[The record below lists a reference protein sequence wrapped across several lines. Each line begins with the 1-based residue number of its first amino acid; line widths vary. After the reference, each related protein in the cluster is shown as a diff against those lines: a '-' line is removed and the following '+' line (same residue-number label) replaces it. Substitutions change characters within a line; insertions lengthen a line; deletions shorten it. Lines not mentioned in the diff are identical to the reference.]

1 MVATWGATCI
11 PLCPA
16 AHQFRRDDGSCPKG
30 SGFMMSHESIPA
42 SNETS
47 ETFTGDCPSSS
58 RMSLV
63 QELLLMSAGSS
74 VGAAVA
80 LDGRLDLT
88 ALAAAGQRLTARH
101 ELLRT
106 VFGQVNGRPRQ

>member
-1 MVATWGATCI
+1 
-11 PLCPA
+11 
-16 AHQFRRDDGSCPKG
+16 
-30 SGFMMSHESIPA
+30 A

-106 VFGQVNGRPRQ
+106 VFGQVNGRPRQIVLEPAELIIPVVDLSDEPRTEQPALVAEQLRE